1 MVQAHGLALSIRS
14 AEESET
20 FDLANQTA
28 TTITNTVE
36 TAFSEPFPLKDMIR
50 ITLVVG
56 AGKQARQMY
65 DAKAAHAVTSTLQNS
80 CGFVEDRGA
89 SCVMEC
95 AGSYKLQHDT
105 GKNLKTVVV
114 FPKVKPPSSST
125 TDDADPTSYGQN
137 VDTEPPL
144 LSPSSPEY
152 KLAVC
157 TMNTFENMI
166 ASKCGTWSQKRNCVA
181 ALDDVQNQLSE
192 LDGLLMKGTP
202 LNSAQQDL
210 YDSISQLDDKREY
223 VHAAMQQHVE
233 QGKLTSIELN
243 LLRTQNAQ
251 RIAQNPNAKKAL
263 QRKQLL
269 DSITTT
275 TSLPK
280 LRHHASMGK
289 LYKEMGPL
297 VKLETETR
305 GRLLSI
311 KETQSISR
319 LEEIREELEHLE
331 RTSREWFEDDD
342 MYNSRVQETRDEY
355 SRFLPRGGGGGG
367 KGKSSS
373 AVASSGGRSAKTAS
387 ISAST
392 KTRVPI
398 NKWVTPA
405 KGTKSAKKKSKLK
418 KGDLF
423 GAMMMDSDDD
433 DDDSSHDDGESSDE
447 EEENETVEVR
457 AAGTARQGNNKNVA
471 NSTKSTSGT
480 SKGQN
485 NTSATSNSGNSNNNN
500 LSSKKKKNK
509 KKKGKGGK
517 ASPEAGEGILQSGK
531 NSSSGNESAQNE
543 TALSTAISFLQ
554 GSVIP
559 LLVALLGWIVSFLFG
574 TNKKKKRKKE

>member
-1 MVQAHGLALSIRS
+1 
-14 AEESET
+14 
-20 FDLANQTA
+20 
-28 TTITNTVE
+28 
-36 TAFSEPFPLKDMIR
+36 
-50 ITLVVG
+50 
-56 AGKQARQMY
+56 
-65 DAKAAHAVTSTLQNS
+65 
-80 CGFVEDRGA
+80 
-89 SCVMEC
+89 
-95 AGSYKLQHDT
+95 
-105 GKNLKTVVV
+105 
-114 FPKVKPPSSST
+114 
-125 TDDADPTSYGQN
+125 
-137 VDTEPPL
+137 
-144 LSPSSPEY
+144 
-152 KLAVC
+152 
-157 TMNTFENMI
+157 
-166 ASKCGTWSQKRNCVA
+166 
-181 ALDDVQNQLSE
+181 
-192 LDGLLMKGTP
+192 
-202 LNSAQQDL
+202 
-210 YDSISQLDDKREY
+210 
-223 VHAAMQQHVE
+223 
-233 QGKLTSIELN
+233 
-243 LLRTQNAQ
+243 
-251 RIAQNPNAKKAL
+251 
-263 QRKQLL
+263 
-269 DSITTT
+269 
-275 TSLPK
+275 
-280 LRHHASMGK
+280 
-289 LYKEMGPL
+289 MGPL

-331 RTSREWFEDDD
+331 RSSREWFEDDD

-433 DDDSSHDDGESSDE
+433 DDDSSHDDDESSDE

-457 AAGTARQGNNKNVA
+457 AADTARQSNNKNVA

-500 LSSKKKKNK
+500 SSSKKKKNK

-517 ASPEAGEGILQSGK
+517 ASPDAGEGILQSGK
-531 NSSSGNESAQNE
+531 NSSSSNESAQNE